1 MTVQSRRSL
10 RVSPAASMRIAGAPS
25 RSTSAAVRSK
35 RSCSRG
41 CWSRSSSRT
50 AARDEAGSPSQAQIS
65 LWFASGSSEQKAG
78 SLAFSLT
85 WVFQRRAAAAVGP
98 AP

>member
-1 MTVQSRRSL
+1 M
-10 RVSPAASMRIAGAPS
+10 
-25 RSTSAAVRSK
+25 
-35 RSCSRG
+35 
-41 CWSRSSSRT
+41 
-50 AARDEAGSPSQAQIS
+50 QIS

-78 SLAFSLT
+78 CLAFSLT